1 MPKWLTAIFALF
13 LSIQVFGARGKAVD
27 KFLGSCFSPA
37 DVSIVQQPVPNET
50 KSFYWIR
57 PARKAKVMGITSDL
71 IWLHETLLPTEQR
84 AMFLPVFPAAAK
96 H

>member
-27 KFLGSCFSPA
+27 RFLGSCFSPA
-37 DVSIVQQPVPNET
+37 AAARIQQPVSPGNT
-50 KSFYWIR
+50 GFYRIK
-57 PARKAKVMGITSDL
+57 PARKARLMVTGTELFWSGEPKPGIQ
-71 IWLHETLLPTEQR
+71 EKTLLVPDS
-84 AMFLPVFPAAAK
+84 PATLK